1 MKIWL
6 FVDAWTVTDNYHDG
20 GSVMVI
26 AETRGQVENLLAHTN
41 VELSDADWEDVR
53 TFPTHS
59 YVPAEVFIFPDS
71 GCC

>member
-6 FVDAWTVTDNYHDG
+6 FEGAHVTDSYHSG
-20 GSVMVI
+20 GSVMII
-26 AETRGQVENLLAHTN
+26 AETEGRVKQLLLEHPG
-41 VELSDADWEDVR
+41 VQLEEEDWKYVR

-59 YVPAEVFIFPDS
+59 YVPEEVFIFPDS

>member
-6 FVDAWTVTDNYHDG
+6 FEDPERVTDSWHSG
-20 GSVMVI
+20 GSVMII
-26 AETRGQVENLLAHTN
+26 AETRGQVEQLLHGTR
-41 VELSDADWEDVR
+41 VELSEQDWEGVR
-53 TFPTHS
+53 IFPTHS

>member
-6 FVDAWTVTDNYHDG
+6 FENVYKATDSYHDG

-26 AETRGQVENLLAHTN
+26 AETEGQVKNLLHGTG
-41 VELSDADWEDVR
+41 VILSDEDWEFVR

-59 YVPAEVFIFPDS
+59 YVPEEVFIFPDS

>member
-6 FVDAWTVTDNYHDG
+6 FEGAHVTDNYHSG
-20 GSVMVI
+20 GSLMVI
-26 AETRGQVENLLAHTN
+26 AETEGQIKQLLREYPG
-41 VELSDADWEDVR
+41 VQLDEEDWKHVR

-59 YVPAEVFIFPDS
+59 YVPKEVFIFPDS

>member
-6 FVDAWTVTDNYHDG
+6 FEYAHVTDSYHSG
-20 GSVMVI
+20 GALMVI
-26 AETRGQVENLLAHTN
+26 AETRGQVEHLLTAYPG
-41 VELSDADWEDVR
+41 VKLDEEDWENVR

-59 YVPAEVFIFPDS
+59 YIPTEVFIFPDS

>member
-6 FVDAWTVTDNYHDG
+6 FIEPQRVTNSYHSG

-26 AETRGQVENLLAHTN
+26 AETRGQVENLLRHTE
-41 VELSDADWEDVR
+41 VELSEDDWENVN
-53 TFPTHS
+53 TYPTHA
-59 YVPAEVFIFPDS
+59 YVPAQVFIFPDS

>member
-6 FVDAWTVTDNYHDG
+6 FIEPDKVTDSWHSG

-26 AETRGQVENLLAHTN
+26 AETEGQVKNLLAHTE
-41 VELSDADWEDVR
+41 VELSEDDWENVR

>member
-6 FVDAWTVTDNYHDG
+6 FQNACHVTDSYHDG

-26 AETRGQVENLLAHTN
+26 AETEGQVKNLLAYTD
-41 VELSDADWEDVR
+41 VELSDADWESVR

-59 YVPAEVFIFPDS
+59 YVPAEVFLFPDS